1 MNISA
6 GWTFRPT
13 VWPTLGFIALF
24 TALLGLGDWQLGRAD
39 EKQALIAAK
48 QARQA
53 APPLILHQARPDPI
67 LDRFR
72 PAIATGQYVPGQQ
85 WLLDNRL
92 YQGRPGYHV
101 YSLFRLQDGTHLLL
115 NRGWISQGASRQSL
129 PELPLPSGQHQIHGH
144 LDTPAAVGLVL
155 AEPDWT
161 DTTAVQVVPNL
172 DITALATGQELVL
185 PALALVTD
193 PDQPGTLQ
201 HDWQAIET
209 LTPAKHQ
216 GYAAQWFALALALLI
231 IYVGVNLQ
239 RRDTNSIGT

>member
-1 MNISA
+1 M

-13 VWPTLGFIALF
+13 LWPTLGFI
-24 TALLGLGDWQLGRAD
+24 LLAVILLSLGDWQLGRAA

-48 QARQA
+48 QAHQA
-53 APPLILHQARPDPI
+53 AAPIMLHQNRPEPI

-72 PAIATGQYVPGQQ
+72 PAIAVGRYVSGQQ

-92 YQGRPGYHV
+92 YQRQPGYHV
-101 YSLFRLQDGTHLLL
+101 YSLFQLENGTHMLL
-115 NRGWISQGASRQSL
+115 NRGWISQGASRQTL
-129 PELPLPSGQHQIHGH
+129 PDLPLPSGQQQIRGH

-155 AEPDWT
+155 AEPDWADVT
-161 DTTAVQVVPNL
+161 EVQVVPNL
-172 DITALATGQELVL
+172 DIAALAASQKRVL
-185 PALALVTD
+185 PVLALVID
-193 PDQPGTLQ
+193 ADQSGALQ

-209 LTPAKHQ
+209 LTPAKHH

-239 RRDTNSIGT
+239 RLQD

>member
-1 MNISA
+1 MKTCT

-13 VWPTLGFIALF
+13 LWPTLSFIALF
-24 TALLGLGDWQLGRAD
+24 AVLLGLGNWQLGRAD

-53 APPLILHQARPDPI
+53 APALILHQTRPEPI

-72 PAIATGQYVPGQQ
+72 PAVAVGQYEPGRQ

-92 YQGRPGYHV
+92 FRGRPGYHV
-101 YSLFRLQDGTHLLL
+101 YSLFRLQDGTHILL
-115 NRGWISQGASRQSL
+115 NRGWISQGASRQIL
-129 PELPLPSGQHQIHGH
+129 PELPLPTGQHQIRGH

-161 DTTAVQVVPNL
+161 NSAAVQLVPNL
-172 DITALATGQELVL
+172 DMAALAAGQGLTL
-185 PALALVTD
+185 PTLALVVD
-193 PDQPGTLQ
+193 PNQPGALQ
-201 HDWQAIET
+201 YDWQAIET
-209 LTPAKHQ
+209 LTPVKHQ
-216 GYAAQWFALALALLI
+216 GYAVQWFALALALLF

-239 RRDTNSIGT
+239 RQDTPST

>member
-1 MNISA
+1 MIHYA
-6 GWTFRPT
+6 GWTLRPT
-13 VWPTLGFIALF
+13 LWPTLGYIVL
-24 TALLGLGDWQLGRAD
+24 TAVLLSLGNWQLQRAD
-39 EKQALIAAK
+39 EKQALITAK

-53 APPLILHQARPDPI
+53 AAPLILHQAQPDPV

-72 PAIATGQYVPGQQ
+72 PAIASGQYVPTPQ

-101 YSLFRLQDGTHLLL
+101 YSLLQQADGTHILL

-129 PELPLPSGQHQIHGH
+129 PELPLPSGPQQIRGR
-144 LDTPAAVGLVL
+144 LDTPASVGLVL

-161 DTTAVQVVPNL
+161 ATTAVQVTPHL
-172 DITALATGQELVL
+172 DIAALAAGQGLTL
-185 PALALVTD
+185 PALALVLD
-193 PDQPGTLQ
+193 PDQPGALQ

-209 LTPAKHQ
+209 LSPAKHH

-239 RRDTNSIGT
+239 RPETTT